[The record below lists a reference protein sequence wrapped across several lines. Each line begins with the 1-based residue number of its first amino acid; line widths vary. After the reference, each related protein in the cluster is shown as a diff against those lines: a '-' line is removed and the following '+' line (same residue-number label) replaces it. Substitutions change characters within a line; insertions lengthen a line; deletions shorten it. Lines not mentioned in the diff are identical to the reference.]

1 MSHTLDKTKN
11 NLKYFIK
18 IISMIM
24 EIY

>member
-1 MSHTLDKTKN
+1 MFHTLDKTKN

-24 EIY
+24 EIH